1 MQKFTVSFYPDN
13 VTVEVPW
20 GTPIF
25 QAAAQAGIE
34 LKSTCGNK
42 GTCGRCL
49 VRVRGGK
56 VRLLEGNIPLRWR
69 KAGYILSCRALA
81 ESNLVV
87 EVPKDARLDEHQVLV
102 EGLWEE
108 TKQGEEVAFGL
119 LAGYEFS
126 PLYHQL
132 YLELEPPTLA
142 GNASDWSRL
151 RTEICKQA
159 SCEERSITIN
169 FQTLK
174 ALSEILREG
183 KWQVTATLVHLNR
196 ESEVESV
203 APGFLLRKNFGLAID
218 LGTTTVVAY
227 LVDLE
232 TGAIIDRRGTH
243 NKQAPYGDDVISR
256 IARATESGGLA
267 KLQAAVIDTVNEL
280 IAKIINKHGIKA
292 GEIRVAV
299 AAGNTTM
306 SHLFLGLPPGYI
318 RLEPYIPVATEFPP
332 VKAKELG
339 LTINPE
345 GYVFTM
351 PCVAS
356 YLGGDIVAGVLVT
369 RVAQTEEL
377 TLFIDIGTNGELVL
391 GNKDWLLACA
401 CSAGPAFEGGGITF
415 GQRAMKGAIERVEI
429 DPQTFEVKVKTIGDY
444 KPLGICGS
452 GLIDC
457 LGKLRRTGLIDRSGS
472 FREDRQTPR
481 LRRGEEP
488 EFVLVWGEE
497 TECGRDIVITESDLK
512 NLVRSKGA
520 VFAGIQSLLR
530 ALSLKPA
537 ELQSVLIAGGFGN
550 YLNIKDAIEI
560 GLLPDLPE
568 ERFKF
573 VGNTS
578 VKGAELALL
587 SREAYAEALKIAR
600 KITYLELSAGNK
612 FMEEFVSALFLPHTN
627 LALFP
632 SVAD

>member
-1 MQKFTVSFYPDN
+1 MQKFTVSFYSDN

-49 VRVRGGK
+49 VGVREGK

-69 KAGYILSCRALA
+69 KAGYILSCRALV

-174 ALSEILREG
+174 ALPEILREG
-183 KWQVTATLVHLNR
+183 KWQATATLVHLNR

-203 APGFLLRKNFGLAID
+203 APSFLLCKNFGLAID
-218 LGTTTVVAY
+218 LGTTTVVAH

-267 KLQAAVIDTVNEL
+267 KLQAAVLDTV
-280 IAKIINKHGIKA
+280 
-292 GEIRVAV
+292 
-299 AAGNTTM
+299 
-306 SHLFLGLPPGYI
+306 LFLGLPPKYI

-345 GYVFTM
+345 GYVFTI

-369 RVAQTEEL
+369 RVAQAEEL

-401 CSAGPAFEGGGITF
+401 CSAGPAFEDGEITF

-429 DPQTFEVKVKTIGDY
+429 DPQTFEAKVKTIGDY

-457 LGKLRRTGLIDRSGS
+457 VGKLRRTGLIDRSGS

-481 LRRGEEP
+481 LCRGEEP

-512 NLVRSKGA
+512 NLIRSKGA

-550 YLNIKDAIEI
+550 YLNVKDAIEI

-600 KITYLELSAGNK
+600 KITYLELSAENK